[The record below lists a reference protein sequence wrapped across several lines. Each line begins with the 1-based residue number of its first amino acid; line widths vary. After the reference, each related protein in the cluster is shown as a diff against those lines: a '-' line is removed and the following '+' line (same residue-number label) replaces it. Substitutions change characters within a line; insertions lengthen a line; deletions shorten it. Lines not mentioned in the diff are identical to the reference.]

1 MNKNFNI
8 DEFLSLQNYA
18 TNERQKRRKGSGG
31 SQEYFTPSKLI
42 RKMADKISEE
52 KWSDINADFLEPC
65 AGNGQMVIYIIYNKI
80 MHGSSWLDTLQH
92 TWSVELLED
101 NVKETHKRI
110 HDLFEQMHIDY
121 DKEKAQEIM
130 NHNLVCHNFFNWDF
144 KNWCP
149 IKEEKALPLF

>member
-1 MNKNFNI
+1 
-8 DEFLSLQNYA
+8 
-18 TNERQKRRKGSGG
+18 
-31 SQEYFTPSKLI
+31 
-42 RKMADKISEE
+42 MADKISEE